1 MFLLIFGALL
11 HPGACLFSQL
21 DRLQQQ
27 QQLFSKQIAE
37 LTAQYAE
44 LKGQYCHAT
53 AIGEASIV
61 QWTAQLS

>member
-53 AIGEASIV
+53 AI
-61 QWTAQLS
+61 